1 MFTELDLTEYSEIFT
16 KEGIDMEAL
25 SHCTEDDL
33 KEGGLPLGPRKKL
46 LKYLEDRNRAR
57 EGDGVSVFEK
67 FTQVSDVIQLFCPE
81 LANFRYKLLRSSQ
94 ARLSSLA

>member
-1 MFTELDLTEYSEIFT
+1 MFAELDLAEYSEIFT

-25 SHCTEDDL
+25 CLCTEDDL

-57 EGDGVSVFEK
+57 EGDGVSGFEK
-67 FTQVSDVIQLFCPE
+67 FTQVSDVIQLFCP
-81 LANFRYKLLRSSQ
+81 
-94 ARLSSLA
+94 